1 MAVMRSAYGDRIR
14 YDPRIISKALATS
27 LEYGV
32 KLNIAL
38 ADYSS
43 IGVLAN
49 QSKNCIAAPGDVIY
63 LSSDSNGQQQL
74 LNILDRAGF
83 YAKFTASPKLLVL

>member
-1 MAVMRSAYGDRIR
+1 MRSAYGDRIR
-14 YDPRIISKALATS
+14 YDPRIVSKALATS

-32 KLNIAL
+32 KINIAL

-49 QSKNCIAAPGDVIY
+49 QSKKNCIAAPGDVIY

-83 YAKFTASPKLLVL
+83 YAKFTASPKLLAL